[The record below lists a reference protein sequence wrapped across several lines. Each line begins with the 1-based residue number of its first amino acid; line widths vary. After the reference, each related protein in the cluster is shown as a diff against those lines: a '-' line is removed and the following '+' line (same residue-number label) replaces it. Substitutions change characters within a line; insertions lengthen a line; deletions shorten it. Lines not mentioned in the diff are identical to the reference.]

1 MDRSSRQ
8 KISMKTLI
16 INNTLY
22 QINLIDVCRTFYFK
36 ATEYTYFSN
45 AHGAFSKIDQTLG
58 HKKRLNTFKK
68 TEIILSIFPSCNS
81 LKLEINYKKKTG
93 KT

>member
-22 QINLIDVCRTFYFK
+22 QINLIDVCRTFYSK

-45 AHGAFSKIDQTLG
+45 AYGAFSKIDQILG

-68 TEIILSIFPSCNS
+68 TEIILSIFPSCSS
-81 LKLEINYKKKTG
+81 LKL
-93 KT
+93 